1 MDEEKKVYSIVGTVT
16 IGTDE
21 YRDLIQAKFEAQR
34 QADNLNSKWYEEYKK
49 VLDLQ
54 KQVNALKAKIEKC
67 EKFIKKNTKSE
78 DDTISV
84 IFSLFG
90 EE

>member
-1 MDEEKKVYSIVGTVT
+1 MDEEKKYNIVGTVT

-21 YRDLIQAKFEAQR
+21 YRDLIQARFEAQR
-34 QADNLNSKWYEEYKK
+34 QADSLNNRWCDEYRKAN
-49 VLDLQ
+49 DLQ
-54 KQVNALKAKIEKC
+54 KQVNALKAKLEKC